1 MTLVLA
7 AAFLLFLL
15 VNVPIA
21 LTLGAAAVFA
31 LLWDGGIPLLVVPQ
45 RIFTGVDSFP
55 LLAIPLFILAGELME
70 HSGISARL
78 VKLAQVLVGWLRGGI
93 GMTVVVTEVFFSGIS
108 GSTVADTSALG
119 TTMIPAMKRAGYSAP
134 RAAAIVS
141 AASGMGIL
149 IPPCI
154 NMVVYGIM
162 AQVSIAALFAA
173 GFLPAF
179 VMAGLLMLQLYMQ
192 ARRDPAIVV
201 FARPSMREAL
211 SAAGSA
217 VVPLLMPIIIFG
229 GILSGVFTATEAGAV
244 AVVYGLFVGL
254 AIYRVIDMARL
265 YAILLETVRVS
276 GQIMLL
282 VGVASLFAW
291 LLSSQRV
298 PQALSAAIQG
308 VASGPVLFLLL
319 SILVMLLLGA
329 LLDGLPAMI
338 MLVPVLMPMTQQFG
352 VDTMHFGIILI
363 ATIGIGLFL
372 PPIGLGLIVVA
383 AIARV
388 SIAEVSRPLLPYL
401 ATMMAT
407 VLLIAFWPQ
416 LTLVIPTVLGLR

>member
-31 LLWDGGIPLLVVPQ
+31 LLWDGSIPLLVVPQ

-179 VMAGLLMLQLYMQ
+179 VMAGLLMFQLHLQ
-192 ARRDPAIVV
+192 ARRDPAILV
-201 FARPSMREAL
+201 FARPSMRVAL

-217 VVPLLMPIIIFG
+217 LVPLLMPIIIFG

>member
-1 MTLVLA
+1 MTWVLA
-7 AAFLLFLL
+7 LAFAVLLLG
-15 VNVPIA
+15 NVPIA
-21 LTLGAAAVFA
+21 LALGAAAVLA
-31 LLWDGGIPLLVVPQ
+31 LVWEGSIPLLVVPQ
-45 RIFTGVDSFP
+45 RIFAGSDSFP

-78 VKLAQVLVGWLRGGI
+78 VGLAQVLVGWLRGGL
-93 GMTVVVTEVFFSGIS
+93 GMTVVVSEIFFSGIS

-119 TTMIPAMKRAGYSAP
+119 TTMIPAMRRAGYSAP

-162 AQVSIAALFAA
+162 ANVSIAALFAA

-179 VMAGLLMLQLYMQ
+179 VMAALLMVQLYVE
-192 ARRDPAIVV
+192 ARRDPNITAYPKPGL
-201 FARPSMREAL
+201 RDAL
-211 SAAGSA
+211 AAAGSA
-217 VVPLLMPIIIFG
+217 SVPLLMPIIIFG

-244 AVVYGLFVGL
+244 AVVYGLFVGM
-254 AIYRVIDMARL
+254 AIYRVIDLRKL

-276 GQIMLL
+276 GQVMLL

-291 LLSSQRV
+291 LLSNQRV
-298 PQALSAAIQG
+298 PQALSAAIQS

-319 SILVMLLLGA
+319 SIVVMLLLGA

-338 MLVPVLMPMTQQFG
+338 MLVPVLMPMAQVFN
-352 VDTMHFGIILI
+352 VDAMHFGIVMI
-363 ATIGIGLFL
+363 ATIGVGLFL
-372 PPIGLGLIVVA
+372 PPVGLGLIVVS

-388 SIAEVSRPLLPYL
+388 SIAEVSRPLMPYL

-407 VLLIAFWPQ
+407 VVLIAFWPQ
-416 LTLVIPTVLGLR
+416 LTLFVPNLLGLR

>member
-1 MTLVLA
+1 MTPVLA
-7 AAFLLFLL
+7 VAFLLFLL
-15 VNVPIA
+15 VNTPIA

-31 LLWDGGIPLLVVPQ
+31 LLWEGNIPLLVVPQ

-78 VKLAQVLVGWLRGGI
+78 VKLAQVLVGWLRGGL

-162 AQVSIAALFAA
+162 AHVSIAALFAA

-179 VMAGLLMLQLYMQ
+179 VMAGLLMLQLYVQ
-192 ARRDPAIVV
+192 ARRDPAILIYP
-201 FARPSMREAL
+201 RPSLREAL

-254 AIYRVIDMARL
+254 VIYRVIDMARL

-308 VASGPVLFLLL
+308 VASGPILFLLL

-338 MLVPVLMPMTQQFG
+338 MLVPVLMPMAQQFG

-407 VLLIAFWPQ
+407 VVLIAFWPQ
-416 LTLVIPTVLGLR
+416 LTLVVPAMFGLR

>member
-7 AAFLLFLL
+7 LTFVLFLL
-15 VNVPIA
+15 ANVPIA
-21 LTLGAAAVFA
+21 LTLGAAAVLA
-31 LLWDGGIPLLVVPQ
+31 LLWEGQIPLLVVPQ
-45 RIFTGVDSFP
+45 RIFTGADSFP

-78 VKLAQVLVGWLRGGI
+78 VKLAQVLVGWLRGGL

-119 TTMIPAMKRAGYSAP
+119 TTMIPALRRAGYSAP

-141 AASGMGIL
+141 AAAGMGIL

-162 AQVSIAALFAA
+162 AHVSIAALFAA

-179 VMAGLLMLQLYMQ
+179 VMAALLMLQLYWQ
-192 ARRDPAIVV
+192 ARRDPDLVV
-201 FARPSMREAL
+201 YLRPSLREAV
-211 SAAGSA
+211 SAAASA
-217 VVPLLMPIIIFG
+217 VVPLLMPVIIFG

-244 AVVYGLFVGL
+244 AVVYGLFAGI
-254 AIYRVIDMARL
+254 AIYRVINLAKL

-282 VGVASLFAW
+282 VGAASLFAW

-298 PQALSAAIQG
+298 PQALSAAIGQ
-308 VASGPVLFLLL
+308 VASGPILFLLL

-338 MLVPVLMPMTQQFG
+338 MLVPVLMPMAQQFN
-352 VDTMHFGIILI
+352 VDAMHFGIILI
-363 ATIGIGLFL
+363 ATIGVGLFL
-372 PPIGLGLIVVA
+372 PPIGLGLIVVS

-388 SIAEVSRPLLPYL
+388 TIAEVSRPLLPYL
-401 ATMMAT
+401 ATMMGA

-416 LTLVIPTVLGLR
+416 LTLIVPGALGLR

>member
-7 AAFLLFLL
+7 LTFVLFLL
-15 VNVPIA
+15 ANVPIA
-21 LTLGAAAVFA
+21 LTLGAAAVLA
-31 LLWDGGIPLLVVPQ
+31 LLWEGQIPLLVVPQ
-45 RIFTGVDSFP
+45 RIFTGADSFP

-78 VKLAQVLVGWLRGGI
+78 VKLAQVLVGWLRGGL

-119 TTMIPAMKRAGYSAP
+119 TTMIPALRRAGYSAP

-141 AASGMGIL
+141 AAAGMGIL

-162 AQVSIAALFAA
+162 AHVSIAALFAA

-179 VMAGLLMLQLYMQ
+179 VMAALLMLQLYWQ
-192 ARRDPAIVV
+192 ARRDPNLVV
-201 FARPSMREAL
+201 YLRPSLREAV
-211 SAAGSA
+211 SAAAGA
-217 VVPLLMPIIIFG
+217 VVPLLMPVIIFG

-244 AVVYGLFVGL
+244 AVVYGLFAGI
-254 AIYRVIDMARL
+254 AIYRVINLAKL

-298 PQALSAAIQG
+298 PQALSAAIGQ
-308 VASGPVLFLLL
+308 VASGPILFLLL

-338 MLVPVLMPMTQQFG
+338 MLVPVLMPMAQQFN
-352 VDTMHFGIILI
+352 VDAMHFGIILI
-363 ATIGIGLFL
+363 ATIGVGLFL
-372 PPIGLGLIVVA
+372 PPIGLGLIVVS

-388 SIAEVSRPLLPYL
+388 TIAEVSRPLLPYL
-401 ATMMAT
+401 ATMMGA

-416 LTLVIPTVLGLR
+416 LTLIVPGALGLR

>member
-1 MTLVLA
+1 
-7 AAFLLFLL
+7 
-15 VNVPIA
+15 
-21 LTLGAAAVFA
+21 
-31 LLWDGGIPLLVVPQ
+31 
-45 RIFTGVDSFP
+45 
-55 LLAIPLFILAGELME
+55 
-70 HSGISARL
+70 
-78 VKLAQVLVGWLRGGI
+78 
-93 GMTVVVTEVFFSGIS
+93 
-108 GSTVADTSALG
+108 
-119 TTMIPAMKRAGYSAP
+119 MIPAMRRAGYSGP

-179 VMAGLLMLQLYMQ
+179 VMAGLLMLQLHLE
-192 ARRDPAIVV
+192 ARRNSKLASSP
-201 FARPSMREAL
+201 RPSAREAL
-211 SAAGSA
+211 AAASSAI
-217 VVPLLMPIIIFG
+217 VPLLMPIIIFG
-229 GILSGVFTATEAGAV
+229 GILSGVFTATEAGAI
-244 AVVYGLFVGL
+244 AVVYGLVVGV
-254 AIYRVIDMARL
+254 AIYRVINLAKL
-265 YAILLETVRVS
+265 YDILLETVRLS
-276 GQIMLL
+276 GQVMLL

-291 LLSSQRV
+291 LLSNQRV
-298 PQALSAAIQG
+298 PQSLSAGIQG

-338 MLVPVLMPMTQQFG
+338 MLVPVLMPMAQVFN

-363 ATIGIGLFL
+363 ATTGIGLFL
-372 PPIGLGLIVVA
+372 PPVGLGLMVVS

-388 SIAEVSRPLLPYL
+388 SIADVSRPLLPYL

-416 LTLVIPTVLGLR
+416 LTLVVPTVLGLR

>member
-1 MTLVLA
+1 MTLVLGL
-7 AAFLLFLL
+7 AFVILLLA
-15 VNVPIA
+15 NVPIVLA
-21 LTLGAAAVFA
+21 LGAAAVFA
-31 LLWDGGIPLLVVPQ
+31 LLWDASIPLLIVPQ
-45 RIFTGVDSFP
+45 RIFTGADSFP

-78 VKLAQVLVGWLRGGI
+78 VKLAQVLVGWLRGGL
-93 GMTVVVTEVFFSGIS
+93 GMTVVVAEIFFSGIS

-119 TTMIPAMKRAGYSAP
+119 TTMIPAMRRAGYSGP

-179 VMAGLLMLQLYMQ
+179 VMAGLLMLQLHLE
-192 ARRDPAIVV
+192 ARRNSKLASSP
-201 FARPSMREAL
+201 RPSAREAL
-211 SAAGSA
+211 AAASSAI
-217 VVPLLMPIIIFG
+217 VPLLMPIIIFG
-229 GILSGVFTATEAGAV
+229 GILSGVFTATEAGAI
-244 AVVYGLFVGL
+244 AVVYGLVVGV
-254 AIYRVIDMARL
+254 AIYRVINLAKL
-265 YAILLETVRVS
+265 YDILLETVRLS
-276 GQIMLL
+276 GQVMLL

-291 LLSSQRV
+291 LLSNQRV
-298 PQALSAAIQG
+298 PQSLSAGIQG

-338 MLVPVLMPMTQQFG
+338 MLVPVLMPMAQVFN

-363 ATIGIGLFL
+363 ATTGIGLFL
-372 PPIGLGLIVVA
+372 PPVGLGLMVVS

-388 SIAEVSRPLLPYL
+388 SIADVSRPLLPYL

-416 LTLVIPTVLGLR
+416 LTLVVPTVLGLR

>member
-179 VMAGLLMLQLYMQ
+179 VMAGLLMFQLHLQ
-192 ARRDPAIVV
+192 ARRDPAILV
-201 FARPSMREAL
+201 FARPSMRVAL

-217 VVPLLMPIIIFG
+217 LVPLLMPIIIFG

>member
-1 MTLVLA
+1 MTWVLA
-7 AAFLLFLL
+7 LAFAVLLLG
-15 VNVPIA
+15 NVPIA
-21 LTLGAAAVFA
+21 LALGAAAVLA
-31 LLWDGGIPLLVVPQ
+31 LVWEGSIPLLVVPQ
-45 RIFTGVDSFP
+45 RIFAGSDSFP

-78 VKLAQVLVGWLRGGI
+78 VGLAQVLVGWLRGGL
-93 GMTVVVTEVFFSGIS
+93 GMTVVVSEIFFSGIS

-119 TTMIPAMKRAGYSAP
+119 TTMIPAMRRAGYSAP

-162 AQVSIAALFAA
+162 ANVSIAALFAA

-179 VMAGLLMLQLYMQ
+179 VMAALLMVQLYVE
-192 ARRDPAIVV
+192 ARRDPNITAYPKPGL
-201 FARPSMREAL
+201 RDAL
-211 SAAGSA
+211 AAAGSA
-217 VVPLLMPIIIFG
+217 SVPLLMPIVIFG

-244 AVVYGLFVGL
+244 AVVYGLFVGM
-254 AIYRVIDMARL
+254 AIYRVIDLRKL

-276 GQIMLL
+276 GQVMLL
-282 VGVASLFAW
+282 VGAASLFAW
-291 LLSSQRV
+291 LLSNQRV
-298 PQALSAAIQG
+298 PQALSAAIQS
-308 VASGPVLFLLL
+308 VASGPVPFLLL
-319 SILVMLLLGA
+319 SIVVMLLLGA

-338 MLVPVLMPMTQQFG
+338 MLVPVLMPMAQVFN
-352 VDTMHFGIILI
+352 VDAMHFGIVMI
-363 ATIGIGLFL
+363 ATIGVGLFL
-372 PPIGLGLIVVA
+372 PPVGLGLIVVS

-388 SIAEVSRPLLPYL
+388 SIAEVSRPLMPYL

-407 VLLIAFWPQ
+407 VVLIAFWPQ
-416 LTLVIPTVLGLR
+416 LTLFVPNLLGLR

>member
-1 MTLVLA
+1 MTIVLA
-7 AAFLLFLL
+7 VAFVVLL
-15 VNVPIA
+15 VANVPIA
-21 LTLGAAAVFA
+21 FALGASAVLA
-31 LLWDGGIPLLVVPQ
+31 LLWEGNIPLLVVPQ
-45 RIFTGVDSFP
+45 RIFTGTDSFP

-78 VKLAQVLVGWLRGGI
+78 VALAQVLVGWLRGGL

-119 TTMIPAMKRAGYSAP
+119 TTMIPAMKRAGYDSA

-162 AQVSIAALFAA
+162 AHVSIAALFAA

-179 VMAGLLMLQLYMQ
+179 VMAAMLMVQLYLQ
-192 ARRDPAIVV
+192 ARRDPALAVLP
-201 FARPSMREAL
+201 RPSVREARR
-211 SAAGSA
+211 AIVEAI
-217 VVPLLMPIIIFG
+217 VPLLMPIIIFG
-229 GILSGVFTATEAGAV
+229 GILGGVFTATEAGAV
-244 AVVYGLFVGL
+244 AVVYGLLVG
-254 AIYRVIDMARL
+254 AVIYRVIDFRRL
-265 YAILLETVRVS
+265 YTILLETVRVS
-276 GQIMLL
+276 GQIMML

-291 LLSSQRV
+291 LLASQRV
-298 PQALSAAIQG
+298 PQSLSAGIQG
-308 VASGPVLFLLL
+308 IASGPVLFLLL
-319 SILVMLLLGA
+319 SIVVMLLLGA
-329 LLDGLPAMI
+329 VLDGLPAMI
-338 MLVPVLMPMTQQFG
+338 LLVPVLLPMATQFNI
-352 VDTMHFGIILI
+352 DPMHFGIVLI

-383 AIARV
+383 AIGRV
-388 SIAEVSRPLLPYL
+388 SIGQVSRPLLPYL

-407 VLLIAFWPQ
+407 VLIIAFWPQ
-416 LTLVIPTVLGLR
+416 LTLVVPQVFGLR

>member
-7 AAFLLFLL
+7 LVFVVLLLA
-15 VNVPIA
+15 NVPIA

-31 LLWDGGIPLLVVPQ
+31 LLWEGQIPLLVVPQ
-45 RIFTGVDSFP
+45 RIFTGADSFP

-78 VKLAQVLVGWLRGGI
+78 VNLAQVLVGWLRGGI
-93 GMTVVVTEVFFSGIS
+93 GMTVVVTEIFFSGIS

-119 TTMIPAMKRAGYSAP
+119 TTMIPAMRRAGYSAP

-162 AQVSIAALFAA
+162 AHVSIAALFAA

-179 VMAGLLMLQLYMQ
+179 VMAALLMVQLYLQ
-192 ARRDPAIVV
+192 ARRDPKLLLSP
-201 FARPSMREAL
+201 RPSAGVAMAAL
-211 SAAGSA
+211 GNAI
-217 VVPLLMPIIIFG
+217 VPLLMPVIIFG
-229 GILSGVFTATEAGAV
+229 GILGGIFTATEAGAV
-244 AVVYGLFVGL
+244 AVVYGLFAGFV
-254 AIYRVIDMARL
+254 IYRAIDLRRL

-298 PQALSAAIQG
+298 PQALSGAIQG
-308 VASGPVLFLLL
+308 IASGPVLFLLL
-319 SILVMLLLGA
+319 TIIVVLLLGA
-329 LLDGLPAMI
+329 VLDGLPAMI
-338 MLVPVLMPMTQQFG
+338 MLVPVLMPMAVQFN
-352 VDTMHFGIILI
+352 VDPLHFGIIVI
-363 ATIGIGLFL
+363 ATIGVGLFL
-372 PPIGLGLIVVA
+372 PPIGLGLIVAA

-388 SIAEVSRPLLPYL
+388 TVGEVARPLLPYL
-401 ATMMAT
+401 ATMLGT
-407 VLLIAFWPQ
+407 VLVIAFWPE
-416 LTLVIPTVLGLR
+416 LTLIVPVALGLR

>member
-1 MTLVLA
+1 VTWVLA
-7 AAFLLFLL
+7 LAFIILLIG
-15 VNVPIA
+15 NVPIA

-31 LLWDGGIPLLVVPQ
+31 LVWEGSIPLLLVPQ
-45 RIFTGVDSFP
+45 RIFTGADSFP

-78 VKLAQVLVGWLRGGI
+78 VRLAQVLVGWLRGGL
-93 GMTVVVTEVFFSGIS
+93 GMTVVVSEIFFSGIS

-119 TTMIPAMKRAGYSAP
+119 TTMIPAMRRAGYSAP

-162 AQVSIAALFAA
+162 AHVSIAALFAA

-179 VMAGLLMLQLYMQ
+179 VMAAMLMVQIYLE
-192 ARRDPAIVV
+192 ARRDPKITAYPKPTLRYA
-201 FARPSMREAL
+201 FA
-211 SAAGSA
+211 AAGSA
-217 VVPLLMPIIIFG
+217 FVPLLMPIIIFG

-244 AVVYGLFVGL
+244 AVVYGLFVGMV
-254 AIYRVIDMARL
+254 IYRVIDL
-265 YAILLETVRVS
+265 GKIYIILLETVRVS
-276 GQIMLL
+276 GQVMLL

-291 LLSSQRV
+291 LLSNQRV
-298 PQALSAAIQG
+298 PQALSAAIQS

-319 SILVMLLLGA
+319 AIVVMLLLGA

-338 MLVPVLMPMTQQFG
+338 MLVPVLMPMAQAFN
-352 VDTMHFGIILI
+352 VDTMHFGIIMI
-363 ATIGIGLFL
+363 ATIGVGLFL
-372 PPIGLGLIVVA
+372 PPVGLGLIVVS

-388 SIAEVSRPLLPYL
+388 SIAEVSRPLMPYL

-407 VLLIAFWPQ
+407 IVLIAFWPD
-416 LTLVIPTVLGLR
+416 LTLVVPNLLGLR

>member
-7 AAFLLFLL
+7 LAFLVLL
-15 VNVPIA
+15 LANVPIV
-21 LTLGAAAVFA
+21 LVLGASAVFA
-31 LLWDGGIPLLVVPQ
+31 LVWEGNIPLLVVPQ
-45 RIFTGVDSFP
+45 RIFTGADSFP

-70 HSGISARL
+70 HGGISARL
-78 VKLAQVLVGWLRGGI
+78 VKLAQALVGWLRGGI
-93 GMTVVVTEVFFSGIS
+93 GMTVVVTEIFFSGIS

-119 TTMIPAMKRAGYSAP
+119 TTMIPAMRRAGYSAP

-162 AQVSIAALFAA
+162 AHVSIAALFAA

-179 VMAGLLMLQLYMQ
+179 VMAALLMLHLYLQ
-192 ARRDPAIVV
+192 ARRDPNLAV
-201 FARPSMREAL
+201 FPRPSIREA
-211 SAAGSA
+211 AAALGGA
-217 VVPLLMPIIIFG
+217 AVPLLMPIIIFG
-229 GILSGVFTATEAGAV
+229 GILGGIFTATEAGAV
-244 AVVYGLFVGL
+244 AVVYGLFVGVVV
-254 AIYRVIDMARL
+254 YRVIDLRRL
-265 YAILLETVRVS
+265 YTILLETVRVS

-308 VASGPVLFLLL
+308 VASGPILFLLL
-319 SILVMLLLGA
+319 SIVAMLLLGA
-329 LLDGLPAMI
+329 VLDGLPAMI
-338 MLVPVLMPMTQQFG
+338 MLVPVLMPMAVQFN
-352 VDTMHFGIILI
+352 VDPLHFGIIII
-363 ATIGIGLFL
+363 ATIGVGLFL
-372 PPIGLGLIVVA
+372 PPIGLGLIVAA

-388 SIAEVSRPLLPYL
+388 TIAEVSRPLLPYL

-407 VLLIAFWPQ
+407 VLLIAFWPE
-416 LTLVIPTVLGLR
+416 LTLIVPNALGLR

>member
-1 MTLVLA
+1 
-7 AAFLLFLL
+7 
-15 VNVPIA
+15 
-21 LTLGAAAVFA
+21 
-31 LLWDGGIPLLVVPQ
+31 
-45 RIFTGVDSFP
+45 
-55 LLAIPLFILAGELME
+55 
-70 HSGISARL
+70 
-78 VKLAQVLVGWLRGGI
+78 
-93 GMTVVVTEVFFSGIS
+93 
-108 GSTVADTSALG
+108 
-119 TTMIPAMKRAGYSAP
+119 MIPAMRRAGYSAP
-134 RAAAIVS
+134 RAVAIVS

-179 VMAGLLMLQLYMQ
+179 VMAAFLMLQLHVE
-192 ARRDPAIVV
+192 ARRDPNLQAYPK
-201 FARPSMREAL
+201 PSMREAL
-211 SAAGSA
+211 GAAGSA
-217 VVPLLMPIIIFG
+217 TIPLLMPIIIFG

-244 AVVYGLFVGL
+244 AVVYGLVVGML
-254 AIYRVIDMARL
+254 IYRLIDLPKL

-276 GQIMLL
+276 GQVMLL
-282 VGVASLFAW
+282 IGVASLFAW

-298 PQALSAAIQG
+298 PQALSEAIQS

-319 SILVMLLLGA
+319 SILIMLLLGA

-338 MLVPVLMPMTQQFG
+338 MLVPVLMPMAQAFN
-352 VDTMHFGIILI
+352 VDMLHFGIVII

-372 PPIGLGLIVVA
+372 PPVGLGLIVVA

-388 SIAEVSRPLLPYL
+388 SIADATRPLLPYL

-416 LTLVIPTVLGLR
+416 LTLIVPSLLGLR

>member
-31 LLWDGGIPLLVVPQ
+31 LLWDGSIPLLVVPQ

-173 GFLPAF
+173 GFLPAL
-179 VMAGLLMLQLYMQ
+179 VMAGLLMFQLYMQ
-192 ARRDPAIVV
+192 ARSDPAIVV

-217 VVPLLMPIIIFG
+217 LVPLLMPIIIFG

-254 AIYRVIDMARL
+254 AIYRVIDMAKL

-308 VASGPVLFLLL
+308 VASGPILFLLL

-338 MLVPVLMPMTQQFG
+338 MLVPVLMPMAQQFG

-416 LTLVIPTVLGLR
+416 LTLVVPTLLGLR

>member
-7 AAFLLFLL
+7 LAFIVLLLA
-15 VNVPIA
+15 NVPIA

-31 LLWDGGIPLLVVPQ
+31 LLWEGSIPLLVVPQ
-45 RIFTGVDSFP
+45 RIFTGADSFP

-78 VKLAQVLVGWLRGGI
+78 VKLAEVLVGWLRGGL
-93 GMTVVVTEVFFSGIS
+93 GMSVVVAEVFFSGIS

-119 TTMIPAMKRAGYSAP
+119 TTMIPAMRRAGYSAP

-162 AQVSIAALFAA
+162 AHVSIAALFAA

-179 VMAGLLMLQLYMQ
+179 VMAALLMLQLYLQ
-192 ARRDPAIVV
+192 ARRDPGLTA
-201 FARPSMREAL
+201 FPRPSIGQAFA
-211 SAAGSA
+211 AAGRA
-217 VVPLLMPIIIFG
+217 MVPLLMPIIIFG

-244 AVVYGLFVGL
+244 AVVYALFVGV
-254 AIYRVIDMARL
+254 AIYRVIDLAKL

-291 LLSSQRV
+291 LLSNQRV
-298 PQALSAAIQG
+298 PQALSAAIQSI
-308 VASGPVLFLLL
+308 ASGPVLFLLL

-338 MLVPVLMPMTQQFG
+338 MLVPVLMPMAQQFN
-352 VDTMHFGIILI
+352 VDPMHFGIVLI
-363 ATIGIGLFL
+363 ATIGVGLFL
-372 PPIGLGLIVVA
+372 PPIGLGLIVVS

-388 SIAEVSRPLLPYL
+388 TIAEVSRPLLPYL

-407 VLLIAFWPQ
+407 VVLIAFWPQ
-416 LTLVIPTVLGLR
+416 LTLIVPAVLGLR

>member
-1 MTLVLA
+1 MTLLLA
-7 AAFLLFLL
+7 IAFLVLL
-15 VNVPIA
+15 LANVPIA
-21 LTLGAAAVFA
+21 LTLGASAALA
-31 LLWDGGIPLLVVPQ
+31 LVWEGRVPLLIVPQ
-45 RIFTGVDSFP
+45 RIFTGADSFP

-78 VKLAQVLVGWLRGGI
+78 VKLAQVLVGWLRGGL

-119 TTMIPAMKRAGYSAP
+119 TTMIPALKRARYSAA
-134 RAAAIVS
+134 RAGAIVS

-179 VMAGLLMLQLYMQ
+179 AMASLLMLQLHLQ
-192 ARRDPAIVV
+192 ARRDPNLIVYL
-201 FARPSMREAL
+201 RPSLREAL
-211 SAAGSA
+211 SAAAGA
-217 VVPLLMPIIIFG
+217 IVPLLMPIIIFG
-229 GILSGVFTATEAGAV
+229 GILSGIFTATEAGAV
-244 AVVYGLFVGL
+244 AVVYGLFVGVVV
-254 AIYRVIDMARL
+254 YRVINIPKI
-265 YAILLETVRVS
+265 YAILLETVRIS

-298 PQALSAAIQG
+298 PQTLSAAIQS
-308 VASGPVLFLLL
+308 VASGPILFLLL
-319 SILVMLLLGA
+319 SIVVMLLLGA

-338 MLVPVLMPMTQQFG
+338 MLVPVLMPMASQFN
-352 VDTMHFGIILI
+352 VDTLHFGIILI
-363 ATIGIGLFL
+363 ATIGVGLFL
-372 PPIGLGLIVVA
+372 PPIGLGLIVVS

-388 SIAEVSRPLLPYL
+388 SIAEISKPLMPYL
-401 ATMMAT
+401 GTMMAT
-407 VLLIAFWPQ
+407 VVLIAFWPD
-416 LTLVIPTVLGLR
+416 LTLIVPNFFGLR

>member
-7 AAFLLFLL
+7 LAFVIFLLA
-15 VNVPIA
+15 NVPIA
-21 LTLGAAAVFA
+21 LTLGASAVLA
-31 LLWDGGIPLLVVPQ
+31 LLWEGRIPLLVVPQ
-45 RIFTGVDSFP
+45 RIFTGTDSFP

-78 VKLAQVLVGWLRGGI
+78 VKLAQVLVGWLRGGL

-119 TTMIPAMKRAGYSAP
+119 TTMIPAMRRAGYSAP

-179 VMAGLLMLQLYMQ
+179 VMAALLMLQLHWQ
-192 ARRDPAIVV
+192 ARRDPALVV
-201 FARPSMREAL
+201 YLRPSLREAA

-217 VVPLLMPIIIFG
+217 LVPLLMPAIIFG

-244 AVVYGLFVGL
+244 AVVYGLFAGVV
-254 AIYRVIDMARL
+254 IYRVINLGKL
-265 YAILLETVRVS
+265 YTILLETVRVS

-298 PQALSAAIQG
+298 PQALSAAIGG
-308 VASGPVLFLLL
+308 VASGPILFLLL

-338 MLVPVLMPMTQQFG
+338 MLVPVLMPMAQQFN
-352 VDTMHFGIILI
+352 VDTLHFGIILI

-372 PPIGLGLIVVA
+372 PPIGLGLIVVS

-416 LTLVIPTVLGLR
+416 LTLILPLALGLR

>member
-1 MTLVLA
+1 MTWVLA
-7 AAFLLFLL
+7 LAFAVLLLG
-15 VNVPIA
+15 NVPIA
-21 LTLGAAAVFA
+21 LALGAAAVLA
-31 LLWDGGIPLLVVPQ
+31 LVWEGSIPLLVVPQ
-45 RIFTGVDSFP
+45 RIFAGSDSFP

-78 VKLAQVLVGWLRGGI
+78 VGLAQVLVGWLRGGL
-93 GMTVVVTEVFFSGIS
+93 GMTVVVSEIFFSGIS

-119 TTMIPAMKRAGYSAP
+119 TTMIPAMRRAGYSAP

-162 AQVSIAALFAA
+162 ANVSIAALFAA

-179 VMAGLLMLQLYMQ
+179 VMAALLMVQLYVE
-192 ARRDPAIVV
+192 ARRDPNITAYPKPGL
-201 FARPSMREAL
+201 RDAL
-211 SAAGSA
+211 AAAGSA
-217 VVPLLMPIIIFG
+217 SVPLLMPIVIFG

-244 AVVYGLFVGL
+244 AVVYGLFVGM
-254 AIYRVIDMARL
+254 AIYRVIDLRKL

-276 GQIMLL
+276 GQVMLL

-291 LLSSQRV
+291 LLSNQRV
-298 PQALSAAIQG
+298 PQALSAAIQS

-319 SILVMLLLGA
+319 SIVVMLLLGA

-338 MLVPVLMPMTQQFG
+338 MLVPVLMPMAQVFN
-352 VDTMHFGIILI
+352 VDAMHFGIVMI
-363 ATIGIGLFL
+363 ATIGVGLFL
-372 PPIGLGLIVVA
+372 PPVGLGLIVVS

-388 SIAEVSRPLLPYL
+388 SIAEVSRPLMPYL

-407 VLLIAFWPQ
+407 VVLIAFWPQ
-416 LTLVIPTVLGLR
+416 LTLFVPNLLGLR

>member
-70 HSGISARL
+70 HSGISGRL

-179 VMAGLLMLQLYMQ
+179 VMAALLMFQLYMQ
-192 ARRDPAIVV
+192 ARSDPGIVV
-201 FARPSMREAL
+201 FARPSLREAL
-211 SAAGSA
+211 AAAGSA

-254 AIYRVIDMARL
+254 AIYRVIDMAKL

-298 PQALSAAIQG
+298 PQALSAAIHG
-308 VASGPVLFLLL
+308 VASGPILFLLL

-329 LLDGLPAMI
+329 LLDDAARRVRGRL
-338 MLVPVLMPMTQQFG
+338 LERG
-352 VDTMHFGIILI
+352 V
-363 ATIGIGLFL
+363 
-372 PPIGLGLIVVA
+372 
-383 AIARV
+383 
-388 SIAEVSRPLLPYL
+388 
-401 ATMMAT
+401 
-407 VLLIAFWPQ
+407 
-416 LTLVIPTVLGLR
+416 

>member
-1 MTLVLA
+1 MTTVLAIVFLVL
-7 AAFLLFLL
+7 LLA
-15 VNVPIA
+15 NVPIA
-21 LTLGAAAVFA
+21 LTLGTAAVIA
-31 LLWDGGIPLLVVPQ
+31 LAWEGRVPLIVVPQ
-45 RIFTGVDSFP
+45 RIFTGADSFP

-70 HSGISARL
+70 KSGISARL
-78 VKLAQVLVGWLRGGI
+78 VKLAQLLVGWMRGGI

-119 TTMIPAMKRAGYSAP
+119 TTMIPAMQRAGYSAP

-154 NMVVYGIM
+154 NMVIYGIM

-179 VMAGLLMLQLYMQ
+179 VMAGLLMIQLHIQ
-192 ARRDPAIVV
+192 ARSDKNLIVYV
-201 FARPSMREAL
+201 RPTFRMAL
-211 SAAGSA
+211 SAVGSA
-217 VVPLLMPIIIFG
+217 VIPLLMPIIIFG

-254 AIYRVIDMARL
+254 VIYRSFNFKSL
-265 YAILLETVRVS
+265 YLILLETVRVS
-276 GQIMLL
+276 GQILIL

-298 PQALSAAIQG
+298 PQTLSNAIQSI
-308 VASGPVLFLLL
+308 ASGPVLFLLL
-319 SILVMLLLGA
+319 AILIVLLLGA

-338 MLVPVLMPMTQQFG
+338 MLVPVLIPMAQQFNIDA
-352 VDTMHFGIILI
+352 VHFGIVLI
-363 ATIGIGLFL
+363 ATIGVGLFL
-372 PPIGLGLIVVA
+372 PPIGLGLIVVS

-388 SIAEVSRPLLPYL
+388 SIADVSRYLFPYI

-407 VLLIAFWPQ
+407 VVLIAFWPE
-416 LTLVIPTVLGLR
+416 LTLIIPNLLGLR